1 MLQTQDAEKNDTS
14 YLLNKFFCESCG
26 FQDN

>member
-1 MLQTQDAEKNDTS
+1 MHQTKDAEKNDTS

-26 FQDN
+26 FQYN